1 MAPKPVRLAAW
12 DRLARDLDP
21 ALLEVIAQEISLGD
35 AIGVA
40 ADLLAGKVRGR
51 VIVDVNR

>member
-1 MAPKPVRLAAW
+1 MRLAAW
-12 DRLARDLDP
+12 ARLARDLDP